1 MGILIKYWKYWVPA
15 LLLAA
20 IIGGEYYYGE
30 QRYNAGFQAATAKLK
45 AEQEKAAR
53 EQAETVLAKE
63 RRQQAQLAAAQSEIE
78 KEREHAK
85 TTIAGLY
92 TELGRV
98 RQTADAHRRAL
109 SQTAAAAGTPDSET
123 AAAGWQLFGECTERY
138 AAVAKDADELR
149 NDSAEWQAYGRVN
162 QQAAE

>member
-15 LLLAA
+15 LLLVA

-30 QRYNAGFQAATAKLK
+30 QRYNAGFQAATAKLE

-53 EQAETVLAKE
+53 EQAEAVLAKE

-92 TELGRV
+92 TELSRV

-109 SQTAAAAGTPDSET
+109 SQTAAAAGTPDGET

>member
-30 QRYNAGFQAATAKLK
+30 QRYNAGFQAATAKLE

-53 EQAETVLAKE
+53 EQAEAVLAKE

-92 TELGRV
+92 TELSRV
-98 RQTADAHRRAL
+98 RQTTDAHRRAL
-109 SQTAAAAGTPDSET
+109 SQTAAAAGTPDGET

>member
-30 QRYNAGFQAATAKLK
+30 QRYNAGFQAATAKLE

-53 EQAETVLAKE
+53 EQAEAVLAKE

-92 TELGRV
+92 TELSRV

-109 SQTAAAAGTPDSET
+109 SQTAAAAGTPDGET